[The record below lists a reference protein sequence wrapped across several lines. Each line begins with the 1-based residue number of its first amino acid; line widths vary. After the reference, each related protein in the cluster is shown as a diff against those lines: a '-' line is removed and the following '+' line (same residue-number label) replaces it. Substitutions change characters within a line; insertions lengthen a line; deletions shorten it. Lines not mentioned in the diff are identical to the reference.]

1 MYPPAPKVVFV
12 VFFPALLANAEW
24 HVRRMSCRQAISNAA
39 KCVPVKSRL
48 RSNGS
53 GTIRFGRIAAR
64 VDPATATPGEGS
76 GNRRLPIGR
85 CIVGASTNSGREA
98 ASGARAAEFIG
109 VTGVDCFRRA
119 TALSAFKV

>member
-1 MYPPAPKVVFV
+1 VDGAGGLNPPAPKIVFV

-76 GNRRLPIGR
+76 GNPYGQKIKPTERLSWKM
-85 CIVGASTNSGREA
+85 AHHHA
-98 ASGARAAEFIG
+98 AP
-109 VTGVDCFRRA
+109 
-119 TALSAFKV
+119 